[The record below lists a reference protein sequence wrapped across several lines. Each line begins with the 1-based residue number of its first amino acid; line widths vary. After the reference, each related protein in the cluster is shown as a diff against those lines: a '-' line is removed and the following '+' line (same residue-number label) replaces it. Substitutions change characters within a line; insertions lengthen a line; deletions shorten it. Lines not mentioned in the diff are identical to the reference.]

1 MSLSERLEK
10 LFDKLDNFEEKLT
23 EIEEKMK
30 TVLEKEESIK
40 KALEENAKDCKK
52 MSNHIT
58 FVERAYSAL
67 RSPLNF
73 ITGKFNS
80 NNQLPELEN

>member
-1 MSLSERLEK
+1 MPITERLEELLNK
-10 LFDKLDNFEEKLT
+10 LEKFEEKLT
-23 EIEEKMK
+23 KIEEKMK
-30 TVLEKEESIK
+30 TVIEKEEAIE

-52 MSNHIT
+52 MSNHIS

-73 ITGKFNS
+73 ITSKFNS
-80 NNQLPELEN
+80 NNELPELEN